1 MRDKRLD
8 PEAFAALAE
17 IVSAYYMNVK
27 VRKRIGYPGQKSPTA
42 TIAANAHRC
51 VGHLIETANVQAVPA

>member
-1 MRDKRLD
+1 MRDQRLD

-17 IVSAYYMNVK
+17 IVSAY
-27 VRKRIGYPGQKSPTA
+27 PGQTSPTA